1 VIIHDRE
8 RAEKVP
14 DEDPELV
21 GVNLMQFAGKM
32 NSKKCLYDILK
43 YDGK

>member
-1 VIIHDRE
+1 LIVIIHDRE

-21 GVNLMQFAGKM
+21 GVNLMQFAAR
-32 NSKKCLYDILK
+32 
-43 YDGK
+43 